1 MTNRKAYL
9 SDMHTL
15 TTTPATLAQM
25 QMHAEATNSSRAAVA
40 YAAVVAFMKNP
51 ITEPTCNV
59 SAHAV
64 AQHRRELTRGVSIS
78 IRIPDKEVR
87 AALQA
92 HAEEQCQ
99 SVASIIRRAIYEYT
113 KDSGTGDPVAALDGW
128 RDYEYKRRPNK
139 KWNAD
144 GGLDN

>member
-15 TTTPATLAQM
+15 TTTPATLSQM
-25 QMHAEATNSSRAAVA
+25 QMHAEATGSSRAAVA
-40 YAAVVAFMKNP
+40 YAAVVAFLKNP
-51 ITEPTCNV
+51 ITKPPCDISPTSV
-59 SAHAV
+59 GRY
-64 AQHRRELTRGVSIS
+64 RRELTRGVSIS

-128 RDYEYKRRPNK
+128 RDFGRKREQKK
-139 KWNAD
+139 KWDVD
-144 GGLDN
+144 GNTY

>member
-25 QMHAEATNSSRAAVA
+25 QMHAERVNSTRAGVA
-40 YAAVVAFMKNP
+40 YAAVVAFLKNP
-51 ITEPTCNV
+51 ITEPTCNI
-59 SAHAV
+59 SPTLV
-64 AQHRRELTRGVSIS
+64 ARHRKELTRCVSIS
-78 IRIPDKEVR
+78 IRIPDKELR

-113 KDSGTGDPVAALDGW
+113 KDSGTGDPVVSLDGW
-128 RDYEYKRRPNK
+128 RDYEYKRKPNK
-139 KWNAD
+139 KWNAE
-144 GGLDN
+144 GEVRT